1 VQNEHLHKTEVGG
14 GVTAIRRLLRG
25 NPSHQVYIYRPE
37 EQRMNKWIP
46 AAFLALAL
54 TASAGAQSKPQQ
66 AAPPFSSW
74 LKNAYMSNRD
84 NISRS
89 AAKVPENL
97 YGMRPGP
104 QAEVRTFGQI
114 LGHLATFNYLWCSQ
128 AKGEKDPNQ
137 GKDLEKL
144 TSKAD
149 LTKALSGAFA
159 YCDSVYS
166 SLTDASAQES
176 IQVTQEDGKPAQV
189 KRLTVLVLNY
199 GHNNE
204 HYGNLVSYMRIKS
217 IVPASS
223 EPQR

>member
-1 VQNEHLHKTEVGG
+1 
-14 GVTAIRRLLRG
+14 
-25 NPSHQVYIYRPE
+25 
-37 EQRMNKWIP
+37 MNKWIP
-46 AAFLALAL
+46 AAFLALVLA
-54 TASAGAQSKPQQ
+54 ASAGAQTKAQQ
-66 AAPPFSSW
+66 AAPPFSTW
-74 LKNAYMSNRD
+74 LKNAYMNNRND
-84 NISRS
+84 ISRS
-89 AAKVPENL
+89 AAKVSEDL

-104 QAEVRTFGQI
+104 QTEVRTFGQI
-114 LGHLATFNYLWCSQ
+114 LGHLANFNYLWCSQ
-128 AKGEKDPNQ
+128 AKGEKNPSQ

-149 LTKALSGAFA
+149 LTKALNAAFA

-166 SLTDASAQES
+166 SLTDVSANET
-176 IQVTQEDGKPAQV
+176 IQVTEEDGKPAQV

>member
-1 VQNEHLHKTEVGG
+1 MST
-14 GVTAIRRLLRG
+14 
-25 NPSHQVYIYRPE
+25 S
-37 EQRMNKWIP
+37 KWIS

-54 TASAGAQSKPQQ
+54 AASAGAQTKPQQ
-66 AAPPFSSW
+66 AAPPFSAW

-114 LGHLATFNYLWCSQ
+114 LGHLANFNYLWCSQ

-149 LTKALSGAFA
+149 LTKALDGAFA

-223 EPQR
+223 EPQK

>member
-1 VQNEHLHKTEVGG
+1 
-14 GVTAIRRLLRG
+14 
-25 NPSHQVYIYRPE
+25 
-37 EQRMNKWIP
+37 MNTSKSIS

-54 TASAGAQSKPQQ
+54 AAFAGAQSKPQQ

-74 LKNAYMSNRD
+74 LKIAYMNNRND
-84 NISRS
+84 ISRS
-89 AAKVPENL
+89 AAKVSEDL

-104 QAEVRTFGQI
+104 QTEVRTFGQI
-114 LGHLATFNYLWCSQ
+114 LGHLANFNYLWCSQ

-176 IQVTQEDGKPAQV
+176 IQITQEDGKPAQV
-189 KRLTVLVLNY
+189 KRLTLLVLNY

-204 HYGNLVSYMRIKS
+204 HYGNLFSYMRIKS

-223 EPQR
+223 EPQK